1 VSSTPSS
8 GIGVVR
14 GSGLYVASVLGSGVL
29 VLPSL
34 TVRAAGPAAILSVAA
49 MLLLSVP
56 LAATFAALA
65 ARYPDAGGVASFLRR
80 AFGPLPARA
89 TGYLFFFGVGLGPM
103 LVGWFGAGYVCA
115 LLPALLPVRPLIA
128 VLLLAF
134 PLAVN
139 WFGVRVSSAVQL
151 VLTAALLAVVLGVV
165 TAALPQMRPTNWR
178 PFLPRGWAGVA
189 VGVSLNVW
197 AFAGWEA
204 VTHLA
209 GEFRRPRVTIPAATA
224 VALCVTGGAYLAL
237 QAVTVSVLGA
247 GAGTSDVALLEIVD
261 RAWGSF
267 AAPATSS
274 VAVLVVLGVLS
285 SYLAAFAKLGA
296 ALGRD
301 GDLPRWLSQGAE
313 DGTVPRRG
321 LAAVAALSLLYF
333 AALAATGF
341 DAEPFVLAQTAC
353 NVLVYAGGMVAAV
366 RLLPRGRLPWWIAV
380 IACALVAGLTAIAG
394 PSLAV
399 PAALCLLAVAVEA
412 VKRARSARA
421 ANSPGDPDH
430 CAGDRPSVAHEEPI
444 DRADTRDDRT
454 LPQPPPRA

>member
-1 VSSTPSS
+1 MRSPSS
-8 GIGVVR
+8 AGIGVIR
-14 GSGLYVASVLGSGVL
+14 GSALYVASVLGSGVL

-34 TVRAAGPAAILSVAA
+34 TVRAAGPAAIVSVAG

-80 AFGPLPARA
+80 AFGALPARA
-89 TGYLFFFGVGLGPM
+89 TGYLFFFGVGLGPI

-115 LLPALLPVRPLIA
+115 LLPALLPVRPLVA
-128 VLLLAF
+128 VVLLAL
-134 PLAVN
+134 PLALN

-151 VLTAALLAVVLGVV
+151 VLTAALLAIVLGVV
-165 TAALPQMRPTNWR
+165 AAAVPHVRATNWR
-178 PFLPRGWAGVA
+178 PFLPSGWAGVA
-189 VGVSLNVW
+189 VGLSLNVW

-224 VALCVTGGAYLAL
+224 VALVVSGGAYLAL
-237 QAVTVSVLGA
+237 QGVTVSVLGA
-247 GAGTSDVALLEIVD
+247 RAGESDVALLEIVG
-261 RAWGSF
+261 RAWGPF

-285 SYLAAFAKLGA
+285 SYFGAFAKLGA

-301 GDLPRWLSQGAE
+301 GDLPRWLSNGAG
-313 DGTVPRRG
+313 DGAVPRRG
-321 LAAVAALSLLYF
+321 LVVVAALSLLYF

-341 DAEPFVLAQTAC
+341 DVEPFVLAQTAS

-366 RLLPRGRLPWWIAV
+366 RLLPRGHLAWWVAV
-380 IACALVAGLTAIAG
+380 LACALAGGLAAIAG
-394 PSLAV
+394 WSLLL
-399 PAALCLLAVAVEA
+399 PGALCLVAVSVEIA
-412 VKRARSARA
+412 KRARSAPHLRRPHPEGA
-421 ANSPGDPDH
+421 ILPSSSALADP
-430 CAGDRPSVAHEEPI
+430 CRVEAGESD
-444 DRADTRDDRT
+444 
-454 LPQPPPRA
+454 